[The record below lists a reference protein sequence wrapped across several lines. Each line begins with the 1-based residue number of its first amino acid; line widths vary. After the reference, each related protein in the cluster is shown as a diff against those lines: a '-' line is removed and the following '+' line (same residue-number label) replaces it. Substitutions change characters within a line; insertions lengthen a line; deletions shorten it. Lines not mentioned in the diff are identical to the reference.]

1 VSILVRFN
9 NPPSPVSTDQYDA
22 VISQLQNDGGD
33 FPPEGLD
40 YHCAFNTSEGFRVSE
55 VWDSRE
61 KFDAFG
67 PRLMPILAEQGID
80 PGEPEILEVYNVIKR

>member
-1 VSILVRFN
+1 MSVLVRF
-9 NPPSPVSTDQYDA
+9 NPPSPVTTDQYDA
-22 VISQLQNDGGD
+22 TISRLQNDGGD
-33 FPPEGLD
+33 FPPAGQD
-40 YHCAFNTSEGFRVSE
+40 YHCAFNTNEGFRVSE

-61 KFDAFG
+61 EFEAFG